1 MKDILKADTLVRA
14 LFETFRTKG
23 GETAMVF
30 LRDGQKESEYSY
42 QDMYDHTRRMAGILD
57 GLGVR
62 KGDRVMLLME
72 KEPFFLFAHLAAQ
85 AIGAVS
91 VPLNPLLTEHE
102 LSFLVPDCS
111 PCLVICGDSA
121 GRVIDRIGGCV
132 NRLIF
137 EKGREKEIWASFGC
151 ACGPELTN
159 IELLPEQTALII
171 YTSGTTGRP
180 KGAMLTHKNLLH
192 DAQKVMSAWEIGES
206 DTICHALP
214 IFHVHGL
221 CFALHTPL
229 LAGAGVI
236 MLDRFSR
243 EVVSKVLSEGYGGT
257 ACTFCMGVPS
267 MYERLVGYAEDNGGN
282 YENLRLIASG
292 SAPLSL
298 RLFELIKTTFGKE
311 PVEREGMSETGMN
324 FSNPVRGIKKAGSIG
339 LPMSGVEVRLVNPE
353 TLVDMEHGQTGE
365 IWLKG
370 EGISPGY
377 WNRPEENESA
387 FRDGWFRT
395 GDMAKADKDGYYYL
409 TDRIK
414 NIIISGGENVSPKE
428 VESVIAR
435 FEGVADSAVVGIE
448 DELWGEMVCAA
459 VVLEQGGEA
468 APEEI
473 MDFCRKDLQPWKCP
487 KQVIFVD
494 ELPRNSMGKVLN
506 DNVKRFFK
514 ESRK

>member
-1 MKDILKADTLVRA
+1 MKEISRADTLVKA
-14 LFETFRTKG
+14 LFETFKSE
-23 GETAMVF
+23 GEKSAIVF
-30 LRDGQKESEYSY
+30 LRDGEKASEYSY

-57 GLGVR
+57 RMGVK

-72 KEPFFLFAHLAAQ
+72 KEPFFFFAHLAAQ
-85 AIGAVS
+85 AIGAIS
-91 VPLNPLLTEHE
+91 VPLNPFLTEHE
-102 LSFLVPDCS
+102 LSFLVPDCGPS
-111 PCLVICGDSA
+111 LIICGASA
-121 GRVIDRIGGCV
+121 GRLIERIDGRV
-132 NRLIF
+132 NRLVF
-137 EKGREKEIWASFGC
+137 ETGREERIWASFED
-151 ACGPELTN
+151 AAGPELTDVK
-159 IELLPEQTALII
+159 LSPEQTALII

-180 KGAMLTHKNLLH
+180 KGAMLTHENLLH
-192 DAQKVMSAWEIGES
+192 DAKKVLSAWEIVKS
-206 DTICHALP
+206 DAICHALP

-243 EVVSKVLSEGYGGT
+243 EVVSEVLLNGYEEF
-257 ACTFCMGVPS
+257 ACTIFMGVPS
-267 MYERLVGYAEDNGGN
+267 MYERLVENLDDNRGS

-292 SAPLSL
+292 SAPLSV
-298 RLFELIKTTFGKE
+298 RLFELIKTKFGRE

-324 FSNPVRGIKKAGSIG
+324 FSNPVNGVKKAGSIG

-353 TLVDMEHGQTGE
+353 TLDNPEQKKTGE
-365 IWLKG
+365 IWLRG

-387 FRDGWFRT
+387 FREGWFRT
-395 GDMAKADKDGYYYL
+395 GDMAKADEDGYYYL

-435 FEGVADSAVVGIE
+435 FDGVADSAVVGIQ
-448 DELWGEMVCAA
+448 DELWGERVCAA
-459 VVLEQGGEA
+459 VIMEHGREA
-468 APEEI
+468 GPEEI
-473 MDFCRKDLQPWKCP
+473 IDFCRKDLQTWKCP
-487 KQVIFVD
+487 KQVIFVE

-506 DNVKRFFK
+506 DKVKGLFK
-514 ESRK
+514 RH